1 MNKILSISFKPDD
14 RKALSILGISVLVLV
29 LLALAQDLVQSR
41 IENLG
46 YYFSESFLF
55 SSFWWLFLPGFSFQ
69 YFQLKYS
76 AVLRPGFICCIILFP
91 IFAHLFSYP
100 LLVWILSGIFPGHTF
115 SYTQTLR
122 YTLSNFLYILLFMYS
137 MPVLMFVIYRKKTK
151 SIPKTIETAIAET
164 PEEYPANIFVQEGYK
179 KSVILI
185 DSISHV
191 IANPPYINI
200 YVENKKFLY
209 TETLKS
215 FSAKLDPASFVRI
228 HKSAIINLHMVDNFS
243 SRGNG
248 DYDLR
253 LKDDSNLRIS
263 RNYAAV

>member
-1 MNKILSISFKPDD
+1 
-14 RKALSILGISVLVLV
+14 
-29 LLALAQDLVQSR
+29 
-41 IENLG
+41 
-46 YYFSESFLF
+46 
-55 SSFWWLFLPGFSFQ
+55 
-69 YFQLKYS
+69 
-76 AVLRPGFICCIILFP
+76 
-91 IFAHLFSYP
+91 
-100 LLVWILSGIFPGHTF
+100 
-115 SYTQTLR
+115 
-122 YTLSNFLYILLFMYS
+122 
-137 MPVLMFVIYRKKTK
+137 MFVIYRKKTK

-185 DSISHV
+185 ASISHV
-191 IANPPYINI
+191 IANPPYINL
-200 YVENKKFLY
+200 YVGNKKFLH

-263 RNYAAV
+263 RNYAAVFKDCYAELHRVAVH